1 MVSAAPRRERARPRS
16 GGRLVLGVV
25 AALALAASPV
35 AAVEPPASPP
45 STKEQVLTLYNQGKE
60 LLDAGKTV
68 EACQAFE
75 SAKRLDFTAINLILR
90 LGDCYERLG
99 RTASAYSQYQQA
111 ASIAAAAKDARQ
123 STAEER
129 VAAVEPLLARLGV
142 AVAPGS
148 TGAVGSVGA
157 AGVVVRRNGEIVV
170 GEKLDGKPVPV
181 DPGHY
186 TFEAAATGKKT
197 WTATR
202 EIVPGASVIVDV
214 PALEAIVVAAPRAP
228 LPSPEGTASTRRTV
242 GLALGGVG
250 LVGLGVGAA
259 FGVKALSNL
268 AASKADGHCDA
279 SSFCDD
285 VGFQL
290 RQDARDAATV
300 STVTLALGA
309 TAAVVGAVLWLTAP
323 AEPKG
328 PARARASFSRSPLSQ
343 VMTGVVCDTNSGSVW
358 LRGAF

>member
-1 MVSAAPRRERARPRS
+1 MSAPPRRERARPRS

-25 AALALAASPV
+25 AAMALAASP
-35 AAVEPPASPP
+35 AAADPPAAPA
-45 STKEQVLTLYNQGKE
+45 STKEQVLNLYNQGKE
-60 LLDAGKTV
+60 LLDAGKTA

-111 ASIAAAAKDARQ
+111 ASVAAAAKDARQ

-129 VAAVEPLLARLGV
+129 VAAVEPLLARL
-142 AVAPGS
+142 AVALAPGN
-148 TGAVGSVGA
+148 AGA
-157 AGVVVRRNGEIVV
+157 AVVVVRRNGDVV
-170 GEKLDGKPVPV
+170 AGEKLDGKPVPV
-181 DPGHY
+181 DPGSY
-186 TFEAAATGKKT
+186 TFEASATGKKT
-197 WTATR
+197 WTASR
-202 EIVPGASVIVDV
+202 EVTPGASVIVDV
-214 PALEAIVVAAPRAP
+214 PALEAIVVAAPRAAI
-228 LPSPEGTASTRRTV
+228 LSPSPEGTSSARRTI
-242 GLALGGVG
+242 GIALGGVG

-279 SSFCDD
+279 ESFCDD
-285 VGFQL
+285 EGFQL
-290 RQDARDAATV
+290 RHDARDAATI

-309 TAAVVGAVLWLTAP
+309 TAAVAGAILWFTAP
-323 AEPKG
+323 AGPRA
-328 PARARASFSRSPLSQ
+328 PARARASSSRSPFSQ
-343 VMTGVVCDTNSGSVW
+343 VMAGAVGDDHSGSVW

>member
-1 MVSAAPRRERARPRS
+1 VRAPRRREAARSTPS
-16 GGRLVLGVV
+16 SRLICGVIAAIASLASCPSV
-25 AALALAASPV
+25 AAAAD
-35 AAVEPPASPP
+35 PPAPIT

-60 LLDAGKTV
+60 LLDAGKTA

-111 ASIAAAAKDARQ
+111 ASLAAAAKDARR

-129 VAAVEPLLARLGV
+129 VAAVEPHLARVVV
-142 AVAPGS
+142 ALSP
-148 TGAVGSVGA
+148 GA
-157 AGVVVRRNGEIVV
+157 AGVTVRRNGEIIAR
-170 GEKLDGKPVPV
+170 ESLGKPEPV
-181 DPGHY
+181 DPGRY
-186 TFEAAATGKKT
+186 TFEAVSPGKTT
-197 WTATR
+197 WSQAR
-202 EIVPGASVIVDV
+202 EIVGGGAITIDV
-214 PALEAIVVAAPRAP
+214 PALAPIASSALPVAPTP
-228 LPSPEGTASTRRTV
+228 PETASSPRRAI

-250 LVGLGVGAA
+250 LVGLGVGTV

-268 AASKADGHCDA
+268 AASKANGHCDA
-279 SSFCDD
+279 DSFCDD

-290 RQDARDAATV
+290 RRDAQDDATV

-309 TAAVVGAVLWLTAP
+309 GAAVAGLVLWITAP
-323 AEPKG
+323 SS
-328 PARARASFSRSPLSQ
+328 ARAPAKGLTSAPRSALSTVRVSASADAHGAGF
-343 VMTGVVCDTNSGSVW
+343 T

>member
-1 MVSAAPRRERARPRS
+1 VVSAAPRLERARPFRR
-16 GGRLVLGVV
+16 GRLVLGVV

-35 AAVEPPASPP
+35 AAAEPPASPP

-60 LLDAGKTV
+60 LLDAGKTA

-129 VAAVEPLLARLGV
+129 VAAVEPLLARLAV
-142 AVAPGS
+142 AVAPG
-148 TGAVGSVGA
+148 TAGSAGA
-157 AGVVVRRNGEIVV
+157 AVVVVRRNGEVVV

-202 EIVPGASVIVDV
+202 EIAPGASVIVDV

-228 LPSPEGTASTRRTV
+228 ISISSPEGTASTRRTV

-290 RQDARDAATV
+290 RNEARDAATI

-323 AEPKG
+323 AGPKA
-328 PARARASFSRSPLSQ
+328 PARARASSSRSPLSR
-343 VMTGVVCDTNSGSVW
+343 VMASVGGDTNSGSVW